1 MTPLKA
7 TKISGAVDVTDKTI
21 WLSID
26 YVDCGFAV
34 KRSLEQLVASKKI
47 SPLARANFLSSCL
60 KMYSTMASKVL
71 ERSLQYSFVWKLQA
85 LDPSFAICNKETAIE
100 NMRFLLHKLIHRKW
114 KEDSI
119 CDNIFNQFRE
129 LLLLLDKDYKVECKC
144 ASAEE
149 KRLDSFHYSVSDLI
163 EKHALKNLY
172 HMAKQLSNE
181 ASQLTVLFFNL
192 T

>member
-7 TKISGAVDVTDKTI
+7 AKISGAVDVTDRTI

-71 ERSLQYSFVWKLQA
+71 ERSPLQYSFVWKLQA

-100 NMRFLLHKLIHRKW
+100 NLRFLLHKLIDFKW

-119 CDNIFNQFRE
+119 CDKILNQCRE
-129 LLLLLDKDYKVECKC
+129 LLLLLDKDYKVECEC
-144 ASAEE
+144 VSAEE
-149 KRLDSFHYSVSDLI
+149 KRLDSFYYSVFALI
-163 EKHALKNLY
+163 EKPVLKNL
-172 HMAKQLSNE
+172 
-181 ASQLTVLFFNL
+181 
-192 T
+192 